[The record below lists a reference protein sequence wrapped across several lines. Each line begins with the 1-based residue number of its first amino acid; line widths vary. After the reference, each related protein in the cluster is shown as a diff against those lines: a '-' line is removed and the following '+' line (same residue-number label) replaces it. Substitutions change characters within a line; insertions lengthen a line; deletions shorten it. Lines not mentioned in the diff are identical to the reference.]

1 MRGLL
6 LISFTAATAF
16 ATATIFAPQP
26 AQAII
31 TPTGLSAAIQHSDV
45 RQNVYWRRRAYRP
58 YVYWPYA
65 YSYAYRPYAYSYAY
79 RPYHYYRPAWRLRGR
94 ALRPRWWL
102 L

>member
-16 ATATIFAPQP
+16 GTATIFVPHP

-31 TPTGLSAAIQHSDV
+31 TPTGLSAAIQQSDV
-45 RQNVYWRRRAYRP
+45 KQTIYWRRRAYRP

-65 YSYAYRPYAYSYAY
+65 YRPYPYSYAY
-79 RPYHYYRPAWRLRGR
+79 RPYRYYRRAWGLRGH

-102 L
+102 R